1 MSTPA
6 SPALASLTSTSSGS
20 DALAS
25 RVRQELLVGGGIGS
39 AALAAA
45 VHRSGRPTG
54 GAGALTAFE
63 TARRELIGAGPLEP
77 LLADPAV
84 TDVLVN
90 GPEEVWV
97 ERDGCLHEVDVS
109 LGREDDVRRL
119 AVRLAAAAGRRLDD
133 ASPFVDVRLADG
145 SRLHAVLPPVSPAG
159 TLLSIRVLRHRALGL
174 DDLERSGT
182 LHPSLAELLRCL
194 VAGRLSLVIT
204 GGTGTG
210 KTTLLGALLDLVP
223 PDQRIVVAE
232 DAAEVRTHHRH
243 VVRLEARTVNVEG
256 AGAVSLRDLVR
267 QALRM
272 RPDRLIVGEA
282 RGPEIVD
289 LLTALNVGSE
299 GGMTTLHANSA
310 ADLPARLTAL
320 AALAGLAPEALE
332 PLAAAGLHAV
342 VHLRRRLGRR
352 EVAAIA
358 TVSSGRE
365 AGERGGESGLCIRRA
380 LSCDGNPGSGAQLLL
395 RLLSERGVEPPAALL
410 APGPGPGPGPG

>member
-282 RGPEIVD
+282 RGPRPGD
-289 LLTALNVGSE
+289 SRP
-299 GGMTTLHANSA
+299 
-310 ADLPARLTAL
+310 ADGTQR
-320 AALAGLAPEALE
+320 G
-332 PLAAAGLHAV
+332 
-342 VHLRRRLGRR
+342 LRRRDDDAACQLGRR
-352 EVAAIA
+352 PAGPPDRARRAGRPRSRGSRASRRGRVARRGAPA
-358 TVSSGRE
+358 APAGPPRGRRDRDGELRAGSGR
-365 AGERGGESGLCIRRA
+365 ARR
-380 LSCDGNPGSGAQLLL
+380 
-395 RLLSERGVEPPAALL
+395 
-410 APGPGPGPGPG
+410 